1 MLMSHASRGHIGL
14 GKWRAQRGGRL
25 NPILLI
31 FLSLPSSKSMIENLI
46 FQEHA
51 ENLCYC
57 KQREDRGVKD
67 VFQVEFMIKSK
78 LYISDM
84 SYTMSEFGRQ
94 KSMLEKS
101 VDEMILR
108 NLNESVVKP
117 AGFVRSQVMQVRET
131 IHRLSQ
137 SRRRPLLGPSPG

>member
-1 MLMSHASRGHIGL
+1 ML
-14 GKWRAQRGGRL
+14 GKCWAQRGGWRVSRL
-25 NPILLI
+25 WDFINFT
-31 FLSLPSSKSMIENLI
+31 FLAFFYKSIIENLL

-67 VFQVEFMIKSK
+67 VFQIEFMIKSK

-117 AGFVRSQVMQVRET
+117 AGFVRSQVMQVRW
-131 IHRLSQ
+131 LY
-137 SRRRPLLGPSPG
+137 

>member
-1 MLMSHASRGHIGL
+1 MLMSHGEISVGQMWGTTWRVSRLWDFIDFT
-14 GKWRAQRGGRL
+14 
-25 NPILLI
+25 
-31 FLSLPSSKSMIENLI
+31 FLAFFYKSIIENLL

-67 VFQVEFMIKSK
+67 VFQIEFMIKSK

-117 AGFVRSQVMQVRET
+117 AGFVRSQVMQVRW
-131 IHRLSQ
+131 LY
-137 SRRRPLLGPSPG
+137 

>member
-1 MLMSHASRGHIGL
+1 M
-14 GKWRAQRGGRL
+14 
-25 NPILLI
+25 
-31 FLSLPSSKSMIENLI
+31 
-46 FQEHA
+46 
-51 ENLCYC
+51 
-57 KQREDRGVKD
+57 KD

-117 AGFVRSQVMQVRET
+117 AGFVRSQVMQVSVANDPSVVT
-131 IHRLSQ
+131 ITEKAPTRAFSWLKA
-137 SRRRPLLGPSPG
+137 PTGAFTFKTLY

>member
-1 MLMSHASRGHIGL
+1 
-14 GKWRAQRGGRL
+14 
-25 NPILLI
+25 
-31 FLSLPSSKSMIENLI
+31 MIENLI

-67 VFQVEFMIKSK
+67 VFQIEFMIKSK

-117 AGFVRSQVMQVRET
+117 AGFVRSQVMQVRAANDPSVVT
-131 IHRLSQ
+131 ITKKAPTRT
-137 SRRRPLLGPSPG
+137 LLEPY

>member
-1 MLMSHASRGHIGL
+1 MSHAEISVGQMWGTTWRVSRLWDFIDFT
-14 GKWRAQRGGRL
+14 
-25 NPILLI
+25 
-31 FLSLPSSKSMIENLI
+31 FLAFFYKSIIENLL

-67 VFQVEFMIKSK
+67 VFQIEFMIKSK

-117 AGFVRSQVMQVRET
+117 AGFVRSQVMQVRW
-131 IHRLSQ
+131 LY
-137 SRRRPLLGPSPG
+137 

>member
-1 MLMSHASRGHIGL
+1 MLMSHAEISVGQMWGTTWRGRGSRLWDFI
-14 GKWRAQRGGRL
+14 
-25 NPILLI
+25 NFT
-31 FLSLPSSKSMIENLI
+31 FLAFFFKSIIENLL

-67 VFQVEFMIKSK
+67 VFQIEFMIKSK

-117 AGFVRSQVMQVRET
+117 AGFVRSQVMQVRW
-131 IHRLSQ
+131 LY
-137 SRRRPLLGPSPG
+137 

>member
-1 MLMSHASRGHIGL
+1 
-14 GKWRAQRGGRL
+14 
-25 NPILLI
+25 
-31 FLSLPSSKSMIENLI
+31 MIENLI

-67 VFQVEFMIKSK
+67 VFQIEFMIKSK

-117 AGFVRSQVMQVRET
+117 AGFVRSQVMQVRAANDPSVVT
-131 IHRLSQ
+131 ITEKAPTRAFSWLKVPTS
-137 SRRRPLLGPSPG
+137 LLAYLPTSLLTTGK

>member
-1 MLMSHASRGHIGL
+1 MSSSSSSFTYKAVEVIFGSIYFFSPSNSRKLTGLFTFPQSAHIP
-14 GKWRAQRGGRL
+14 RVHST
-25 NPILLI
+25 
-31 FLSLPSSKSMIENLI
+31 FFYKSIIENLL

-67 VFQVEFMIKSK
+67 VFQIEFMIKSK

-117 AGFVRSQVMQVRET
+117 AGFVRSQVMQVRW
-131 IHRLSQ
+131 LY
-137 SRRRPLLGPSPG
+137 

>member
-1 MLMSHASRGHIGL
+1 MLMSHAEISVGQMWGTTWRVSRLWDFI
-14 GKWRAQRGGRL
+14 
-25 NPILLI
+25 NFT
-31 FLSLPSSKSMIENLI
+31 FLAFFYKSIIENLL

-67 VFQVEFMIKSK
+67 VFQIEFMIKSK

-117 AGFVRSQVMQVRET
+117 AGFVRSQVMQVRW
-131 IHRLSQ
+131 LY
-137 SRRRPLLGPSPG
+137 

>member
-1 MLMSHASRGHIGL
+1 
-14 GKWRAQRGGRL
+14 
-25 NPILLI
+25 
-31 FLSLPSSKSMIENLI
+31 MIENLI

-67 VFQVEFMIKSK
+67 VFQIEFMIKSK

-117 AGFVRSQVMQVRET
+117 AGFVRSQVMQVRAANDPSVVT
-131 IHRLSQ
+131 ITEKAPTRAFSWLEAPTSTFTFKT
-137 SRRRPLLGPSPG
+137 LLRHYAKQALRHGK

>member
-1 MLMSHASRGHIGL
+1 MSHGEISVGQMWGTTWRVSRLWDFISFT
-14 GKWRAQRGGRL
+14 
-25 NPILLI
+25 
-31 FLSLPSSKSMIENLI
+31 FLAFFYKSIIENLL

-67 VFQVEFMIKSK
+67 VFQIEFMIKSK

-117 AGFVRSQVMQVRET
+117 AGFVRSQVMQVRW
-131 IHRLSQ
+131 LY
-137 SRRRPLLGPSPG
+137 

>member
-1 MLMSHASRGHIGL
+1 MLMSHAEISVGQMWGTTWRMSRLWDFIDFT
-14 GKWRAQRGGRL
+14 
-25 NPILLI
+25 
-31 FLSLPSSKSMIENLI
+31 FLAFFYKSIIENLI

-67 VFQVEFMIKSK
+67 VFQIEFMIKSK

-117 AGFVRSQVMQVRET
+117 AGFVRSQVMQVRW
-131 IHRLSQ
+131 LY
-137 SRRRPLLGPSPG
+137 

>member
-1 MLMSHASRGHIGL
+1 
-14 GKWRAQRGGRL
+14 
-25 NPILLI
+25 
-31 FLSLPSSKSMIENLI
+31 MIENLI

-67 VFQVEFMIKSK
+67 VFQIEFMIKSK

-117 AGFVRSQVMQVRET
+117 AGFVRSQVMQVSAANDPSVVT
-131 IHRLSQ
+131 IKEKAPHFRLRKQ
-137 SRRRPLLGPSPG
+137 PKMNFRNQCPNQ

>member
-1 MLMSHASRGHIGL
+1 ML
-14 GKWRAQRGGRL
+14 GKCGAQRGGWRGSRL
-25 NPILLI
+25 WDFIDFT
-31 FLSLPSSKSMIENLI
+31 FLAFFYKSIIENLI

-67 VFQVEFMIKSK
+67 VFQIEFMIKSK

-117 AGFVRSQVMQVRET
+117 AGFVRSQVMQVRC
-131 IHRLSQ
+131 LY
-137 SRRRPLLGPSPG
+137 

>member
-1 MLMSHASRGHIGL
+1 
-14 GKWRAQRGGRL
+14 
-25 NPILLI
+25 
-31 FLSLPSSKSMIENLI
+31 MIENLI

-117 AGFVRSQVMQVRET
+117 AGFVRSQVMQVRAANDPSVVT
-131 IHRLSQ
+131 ITEKAPTRAFSWLEAPTLALSHL
-137 SRRRPLLGPSPG
+137 RHYTILNRH

>member
-1 MLMSHASRGHIGL
+1 MGALSYSSVGQMWGTTWRVSRLWDFI
-14 GKWRAQRGGRL
+14 
-25 NPILLI
+25 NFT
-31 FLSLPSSKSMIENLI
+31 FLAFFYKSIIENLL

-67 VFQVEFMIKSK
+67 VFQIEFMIKSK

-117 AGFVRSQVMQVRET
+117 AGFVRSQVMQVRW
-131 IHRLSQ
+131 LY
-137 SRRRPLLGPSPG
+137 

>member
-1 MLMSHASRGHIGL
+1 MWGTTWRGSRLWDFI
-14 GKWRAQRGGRL
+14 
-25 NPILLI
+25 NFT
-31 FLSLPSSKSMIENLI
+31 FLAFFYKSIIENLLY
-46 FQEHA
+46 QEHA

-67 VFQVEFMIKSK
+67 VFQIEFMIKSK

-117 AGFVRSQVMQVRET
+117 AGFVRSQVMQVRW
-131 IHRLSQ
+131 LY
-137 SRRRPLLGPSPG
+137 

>member
-1 MLMSHASRGHIGL
+1 MLMSHAEISVGQIWGTTWRVSRLWDFIDFT
-14 GKWRAQRGGRL
+14 
-25 NPILLI
+25 
-31 FLSLPSSKSMIENLI
+31 FLAFFYKSIIENLI

-67 VFQVEFMIKSK
+67 VFQIEFMIKSK

-117 AGFVRSQVMQVRET
+117 AGFVRSQVMQVRC
-131 IHRLSQ
+131 LY
-137 SRRRPLLGPSPG
+137 

>member
-1 MLMSHASRGHIGL
+1 MLMSHAEISVGQMWGTTWRVSRLWDFID
-14 GKWRAQRGGRL
+14 A
-25 NPILLI
+25 P
-31 FLSLPSSKSMIENLI
+31 FLAFFYKSIIENLL

-67 VFQVEFMIKSK
+67 VFQIEFMIKSK

-117 AGFVRSQVMQVRET
+117 AGFVRSQVMQVRW
-131 IHRLSQ
+131 LY
-137 SRRRPLLGPSPG
+137 

>member
-1 MLMSHASRGHIGL
+1 
-14 GKWRAQRGGRL
+14 
-25 NPILLI
+25 
-31 FLSLPSSKSMIENLI
+31 MIENLI

-117 AGFVRSQVMQVRET
+117 AGFVRSQVMQVRAANDPSVVT
-131 IHRLSQ
+131 ITEKAPTRAFSWLKAPISAFTCKT
-137 SRRRPLLGPSPG
+137 L

>member
-1 MLMSHASRGHIGL
+1 M
-14 GKWRAQRGGRL
+14 
-25 NPILLI
+25 
-31 FLSLPSSKSMIENLI
+31 
-46 FQEHA
+46 
-51 ENLCYC
+51 
-57 KQREDRGVKD
+57 KD

-117 AGFVRSQVMQVRET
+117 AGFVRSQVMQVRAANDPSVVT
-131 IHRLSQ
+131 ITEKAPTRAFSWLDA
-137 SRRRPLLGPSPG
+137 PTNTFTFKTLC

>member
-1 MLMSHASRGHIGL
+1 MSHAEISVGQMWGTTWRVSRLWDFI
-14 GKWRAQRGGRL
+14 
-25 NPILLI
+25 NFT
-31 FLSLPSSKSMIENLI
+31 FLAFFFKSIIENLL

-67 VFQVEFMIKSK
+67 VFQIEFMIKSK

-117 AGFVRSQVMQVRET
+117 AGFVRSQVMQVRC
-131 IHRLSQ
+131 LY
-137 SRRRPLLGPSPG
+137 